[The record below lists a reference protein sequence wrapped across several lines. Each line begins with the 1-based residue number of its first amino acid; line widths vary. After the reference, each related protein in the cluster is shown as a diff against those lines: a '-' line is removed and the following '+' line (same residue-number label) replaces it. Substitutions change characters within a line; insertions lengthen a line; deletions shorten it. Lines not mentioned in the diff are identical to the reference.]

1 VWNKLPY
8 SEQFSLRIQRELPK
22 SFLISIG
29 YVGSRGRHLLSTV
42 ESNPGNP
49 ASCLAILSAGCGP
62 FGEDQIYDLG
72 GGNFVFGT
80 RPYSVTSGRELNRT
94 TGVGSLDFQSN
105 AWEATAANSNY
116 NSLQVQ
122 LEKKLGALRLLGAY
136 TWSKSIDNSS
146 GFFDRI
152 NPFNPD
158 LSRSLSTF
166 DITHNFVVS
175 YSYDL
180 PLVKS
185 KNGVK
190 GKLLSGWTISGITR
204 FATGFPVT
212 LSEGDD
218 ASLCGCDGVDT
229 PNWNG
234 QRIHFLDPRGPGN
247 LFFDPSP
254 FSPEVLGQIGNTNRR
269 FFHGPGFNQ
278 WDFALHKNTPITE
291 RVLLEFRAEFFN
303 AFNHAQFADV
313 DGAIEGNM
321 GQVGRALDGRIG
333 QMALK
338 LSF

>member
-1 VWNKLPY
+1 
-8 SEQFSLRIQRELPK
+8 
-22 SFLISIG
+22 
-29 YVGSRGRHLLSTV
+29 V
-42 ESNPGNP
+42 ESNPGNQ
-49 ASCLAILSAGCGP
+49 ALCLATPGCGP
-62 FGEDQIYDLG
+62 FGEDTIYDLG

-94 TGVGSLDFQSN
+94 SVTGSLDFQSN

-122 LEKKLGALRLLGAY
+122 LERKVGALRLLGAY

-152 NPFNPD
+152 NPFSPD
-158 LSRSLSTF
+158 LSRGLSTF
-166 DITHNFVVS
+166 DIMHNFVVS

-180 PLVKS
+180 PFVKS
-185 KNGVK
+185 PNGVK
-190 GKLLSGWTISGITR
+190 GKVLSGWTVSGITR

-234 QRIHFLDPRGPGN
+234 QPIHFLDPRAPGN

-254 FSPEVLGQIGNTNRR
+254 FSPEVQGFIGNSKRR

-313 DGAIEGNM
+313 DGAIDGNM